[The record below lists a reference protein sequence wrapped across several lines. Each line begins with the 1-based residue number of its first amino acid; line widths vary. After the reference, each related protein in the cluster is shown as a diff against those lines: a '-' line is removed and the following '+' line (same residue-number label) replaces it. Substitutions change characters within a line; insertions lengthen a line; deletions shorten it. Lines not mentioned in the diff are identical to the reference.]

1 MSGIKKKCFKSL
13 DNRVREEMNKYR
25 ISSGKASQN
34 KRQLSCALKE
44 GSRKSVSYGYRKRE
58 CGMRTK
64 YKAGMHKTGDWVSCT
79 L

>member
-34 KRQLSCALKE
+34 KRQLSCALKD
-44 GSRKSVSYGYRKRE
+44 GSRKGVSCGYRKRE

-64 YKAGMHKTGDWVSCT
+64 QGRNA
-79 L
+79 